1 MEISRVSSFT
11 RCFCRMMTTSDAVHV
26 AAASSRS
33 STGDVA
39 AVESPSTRMG
49 GRPVPFP
56 SNCNCRSH
64 RIVTSAVRAIL
75 VAPPRR
81 ESDEEAVPA
90 HPVHAVVFEDPVEG
104 RAVVELETERRIEP
118 KTGALRIGAAPLATR
133 HAEAQSD
140 VRRRDLF
147 VVGEAP
153 QRFETADVRVGP
165 VEEADLRRRAQTKAV
180 GEQITEVQCRAQ
192 DQLARAPKVDAAAHA
207 ESEQADARAAVPGV
221 LRRLELLRPHAV
233 DREQTQCHQCDYD
246 NTHSRS
252 DSFIACV
259 AALNARP
266 PRPARRCARNPRL
279 RTLQW
284 PRWPTRGVEC
294 RSNRRW
300 PPPG

>member
-1 MEISRVSSFT
+1 MAISRVSSCT

-26 AAASSRS
+26 AAARSRS

-39 AVESPSTRMG
+39 AVESPSTRIG
-49 GRPVPFP
+49 GRPATFP
-56 SNCNCRSH
+56 SNCNSRSH
-64 RIVTSAVRAIL
+64 RMVTSAVRAIL

-81 ESDEEAVPA
+81 ESDEQAVPP
-90 HPVHAVVFEDPVEG
+90 HPVHAVVFEEPVEG
-104 RAVVELETERRIEP
+104 RAVVELEAERRIEP
-118 KTGALRIGAAPLATR
+118 EIGALRIGTAPLATR
-133 HAEAQSD
+133 HSEAQSD
-140 VRRRDLF
+140 VRRSDLF

-165 VEEADLRRRAQTKAV
+165 VENADLRRRTQTKAV
-180 GEQITEVQCRAQ
+180 REQIAEVQCRPQ
-192 DQLARAPKVDAAAHA
+192 DHLARAPKVDAPAHA
-207 ESEQADARAAVPGV
+207 ESEQADARAPVLTV
-221 LRRLELLRPHAV
+221 LRRLELLRPRAV
-233 DREQTQCHQCDYD
+233 HGEQRQGHQCDAD

-259 AALNARP
+259 APLNAQP
-266 PRPARRCARNPRL
+266 CARNPRL

-294 RSNRRW
+294 RANRRW